1 MSEPTNEPGQRTGRR
16 WNQGLRG
23 VLWVCGVALAI
34 HVIPLFLP
42 RDMPE
47 QELAIA
53 RATENV
59 EGRLRFLVP
68 LKHNDKAT
76 AADLRTAAELLRE
89 GAPAEAH
96 DLALEAERRDPNALE
111 TQLLLAR
118 ICDRERMTRCV
129 EQSLGKAQKL
139 APTDP
144 RAELLRAD
152 LSEEKGDIEGA
163 TEALSRAYSR
173 APGDPLVGV
182 RYGRLLSR
190 MGRPEDA
197 LKVFTS
203 LEGKVPAARLLVEQG
218 LVLTKEGRSREAV
231 RLLQQA
237 VQKDPKLAEGHF
249 QLGIA
254 WFQLGNQDAAEEA
267 LRQADRLDISDTRA
281 LGTLCTLQ
289 VKAGRLEGARQT
301 RTDLERR
308 FPQRMDAIRE
318 QCRLP

>member
-1 MSEPTNEPGQRTGRR
+1 MSDPSNEPGERTGRR

-23 VLWVCGVALAI
+23 VLWVCGVALVI

-42 RDMPE
+42 RNMPE

-53 RATENV
+53 RATDNV

-76 AADLRTAAELLRE
+76 AADLRAAAELLRE

-118 ICDRERMTRCV
+118 ICDRERMSRCV
-129 EQSLGKAQKL
+129 EQALGKARKL
-139 APTDP
+139 APADP

-152 LSEEKGDIEGA
+152 LSEVKGDVEGA
-163 TEALSRAYSR
+163 TSALAQAYSV

-190 MGRPEDA
+190 VGRPQEA
-197 LKVFTS
+197 LKVFHS
-203 LEGKVPAARLLVEQG
+203 LEGRVPAARLLVEQG
-218 LVLTKEGRSREAV
+218 LVLTREGRNREAV
-231 RLLQQA
+231 GLLQQA

-254 WFQLGNQDAAEEA
+254 WFQLGNENAAEEA
-267 LRQADRLDISDTRA
+267 LRQADRLDVSDTRA
-281 LGTLCTLQ
+281 LGMLCTLQ
-289 VKAGRLEGARQT
+289 VKAGRFEGARQT

>member
-1 MSEPTNEPGQRTGRR
+1 MSDPANEPEERSGRR
-16 WNQGLRG
+16 RPQGLRG
-23 VLWVCGVALAI
+23 VLWVCGAALAI
-34 HVIPLFLP
+34 HVIPLLLP

-76 AADLRTAAELLRE
+76 AADLREAAELLRE

-118 ICDRERMTRCV
+118 ICDRERMSRCV
-129 EQSLGKAQKL
+129 DQSLEKARKL
-139 APTDP
+139 APADP
-144 RAELLRAD
+144 RPELLWAD
-152 LSEEKGDIEGA
+152 LSEAKGDVGGA

-173 APGDPLVGV
+173 TPGDPLIGL

-203 LEGKVPAARLLVEQG
+203 LEGKVPTARLLVEQG
-218 LVLTKEGRSREAV
+218 LVLTRNGRSREAV
-231 RLLQQA
+231 GLLQQA
-237 VQKDPKLAEGHF
+237 VQKDPKLTEGHF

-254 WFQLGNQDAAEEA
+254 WFQLGNETAAEEA
-267 LRQADRLDISDTRA
+267 LRQADRLNVSDTRA

-289 VKAGRLEGARQT
+289 LKAGKFEGARQT

>member
-1 MSEPTNEPGQRTGRR
+1 MSDPSNEPGERSGRR
-16 WNQGLRG
+16 RSQGLRG

-53 RATENV
+53 RATESV

-76 AADLRTAAELLRE
+76 AADLREAAELLRD
-89 GAPAEAH
+89 APAEAH

-129 EQSLGKAQKL
+129 DQSLEKARKL
-139 APTDP
+139 APADP
-144 RAELLRAD
+144 RPELLRAD
-152 LSEEKGDIEGA
+152 LSEQKGDVEGA

-173 APGDPLVGV
+173 TPGDPLIGV

-190 MGRPEDA
+190 MGKPEDA

-218 LVLTKEGRSREAV
+218 LVLSKEGRSREAV
-231 RLLQQA
+231 GLLQQA

-254 WFQLGNQDAAEEA
+254 WFQLGNETAAEEA
-267 LRQADRLDISDTRA
+267 LRQADRLDVSDTRA
-281 LGTLCTLQ
+281 LATLCTLQ
-289 VKAGRLEGARQT
+289 VKAGRLEGARLT

>member
-1 MSEPTNEPGQRTGRR
+1 MSDPSNEPRERSSQRR
-16 WNQGLRG
+16 NQGLRS

-42 RDMPE
+42 RNMPE

-53 RATENV
+53 RATESV
-59 EGRLRFLVP
+59 EGRLQFLVP

-76 AADLRTAAELLRE
+76 AADLRMAAELLRE

-96 DLALEAERRDPNALE
+96 DLAVEAERRDPNALE

-118 ICDRERMTRCV
+118 ICDRERMSRCV
-129 EQSLGKAQKL
+129 EQSLGKARQL
-139 APTDP
+139 APADP

-152 LSEEKGDIEGA
+152 LSEEKGDLEGA
-163 TEALSRAYSR
+163 TNALARAYSQ

-203 LEGKVPAARLLVEQG
+203 LEGKVPPARLLVEQG
-218 LVLTKEGRSREAV
+218 LVRTREGRSREAV
-231 RLLQQA
+231 GLLQQA

-254 WFQLGNQDAAEEA
+254 WFQAGNQVAAEES
-267 LRQADRLDISDTRA
+267 LRQADRMDTSDTRA
-281 LGTLCTLQ
+281 LSALCTLQ
-289 VKAGRLEGARQT
+289 VKAGKLEGARQT

-308 FPQRMDAIRE
+308 FPQRMDLIRE

>member
-1 MSEPTNEPGQRTGRR
+1 MSDPSKEPGERSGRR
-16 WNQGLRG
+16 WNQGIKG
-23 VLWVCGVALAI
+23 VLWVCGVALGI

-42 RDMPE
+42 RNMPE

-59 EGRLRFLVP
+59 DGRLRFLVP

-76 AADLRTAAELLRE
+76 AADLREAAELLRE

-96 DLALEAERRDPNALE
+96 DLAEEAERRDPNSLE

-118 ICDRERMTRCV
+118 ICDRERMARCV
-129 EQSLGKAQKL
+129 EQSLSKAQKL
-139 APTDP
+139 APADP

-152 LSEEKGDIEGA
+152 LSEEKGDVEGA
-163 TEALSRAYSR
+163 TAALSRAYSR
-173 APGDPLVGV
+173 TPGEPLIGM

-190 MGRPEDA
+190 VGRPEEA

-218 LVLTKEGRSREAV
+218 LVLTKEGRNREAMG
-231 RLLQQA
+231 LLQQA

-249 QLGIA
+249 QLGIV
-254 WFQLGNQDAAEEA
+254 WFQLGNQDAAEAA
-267 LRQADRLDISDTRA
+267 LRQADRLNVSDTRA
-281 LGTLCTLQ
+281 LATLCTLQ
-289 VKAGRLEGARQT
+289 VKAGKLEGARQT

>member
-1 MSEPTNEPGQRTGRR
+1 MSDPSNEPGERSGRR
-16 WNQGLRG
+16 RNQGLRG
-23 VLWVCGVALAI
+23 VIWVCGAALAI

-76 AADLRTAAELLRE
+76 AADLREAAELLRE
-89 GAPAEAH
+89 APAEAH

-118 ICDRERMTRCV
+118 ICDRERMSRCV
-129 EQSLGKAQKL
+129 DQSLEKARKL
-139 APTDP
+139 APADP
-144 RAELLRAD
+144 RADLLRAD
-152 LSEEKGDIEGA
+152 LSEEKGNVEGA
-163 TEALSRAYSR
+163 TEALSRAYNR
-173 APGDPLVGV
+173 APGDPLIGV

-190 MGRPEDA
+190 VGRPEDA

-231 RLLQQA
+231 ELLQQA
-237 VQKDPKLAEGHF
+237 VQQDPKLAEGHF
-249 QLGIA
+249 QLGIV
-254 WFQLGNQDAAEEA
+254 WFQLGNQTAAEAA
-267 LRQADRLDISDTRA
+267 LRQADRLDVSDTRA
-281 LGTLCTLQ
+281 LATLCTLQ
-289 VKAGRLEGARQT
+289 VKAGKLEGARQT